1 MGSDD
6 AIDTFDFEASVATLQ
21 LHFTFQIAQADLA
34 VAGVQAH
41 FAFARH
47 ADFDYS
53 AAVSD
58 AHDGKAVGEA
68 HFEFDGIAGLM
79 VMDLDAAL
87 SETPFAGSDVGFDFL
102 FVPGFDV
109 NLGVGGVH
117 AQFGPAGNVE
127 GLRPFFGL
135 GSLGQ
140 GDGETETNRNPKETA
155 HEDDSWDATRH
166 TWDASLGRYVNGWR
180 EVPGIFASSEGR
192 HVQKSFGLGAVSWG
206 RVGVSP
212 TLLGRARRPS
222 LHLLVP
228 IGHANEASFGKGQ
241 IQQSGG
247 GGEGGSEAYLFGQ
260 EEGGDGPEFIDDQDR
275 GVYALKL
282 LS

>member
-1 MGSDD
+1 MIEAAFGQHSSVAGMGSEG

-41 FAFARH
+41 FAFAWH

-53 AAVSD
+53 AVVSD
-58 AHDGKAVGEA
+58 AHDGKAGREA

-87 SETPFAGSDVGFDFL
+87 SETPFAGGNVRFDFL

-117 AQFGPAGNVE
+117 AQFGPAGDVE

-140 GDGETETNRNPKETA
+140 GDGEAETDRNPKYTP
-155 HEDDSWDATRH
+155 HEDDSWDARRH
-166 TWDASLGRYVNGWR
+166 TWDASLGRYVDGWR
-180 EVPGIFASSEGR
+180 EVPGFFASSDGSARPKELP
-192 HVQKSFGLGAVSWG
+192 VDAVSWG
-206 RVGVSP
+206 A
-212 TLLGRARRPS
+212 LEFHLACLDGRDARPS
-222 LHLLVP
+222 TC
-228 IGHANEASFGKGQ
+228 
-241 IQQSGG
+241 
-247 GGEGGSEAYLFGQ
+247 
-260 EEGGDGPEFIDDQDR
+260 
-275 GVYALKL
+275 
-282 LS
+282 

>member
-1 MGSDD
+1 MIEAAFGQHSSVAGMGSDD

-21 LHFTFQIAQADLA
+21 LHFTFQIAQTDLA

-58 AHDGKAVGEA
+58 AHDGKAVREA

-87 SETPFAGSDVGFDFL
+87 SETPLAGGDVGFDFL

-109 NLGVGGVH
+109 NLGIGGVH

-140 GDGETETNRNPKETA
+140 RVGEAETDRNPKETP
-155 HEDDSWDATRH
+155 HEDDSWDARRH
-166 TWDASLGRYVNGWR
+166 TWDASLGKYVDGWR

-192 HVQKSFGLGAVSWG
+192 HVKKSFGGDKLGARWSFTHPAWTGETPV
-206 RVGVSP
+206 P
-212 TLLGRARRPS
+212 PRASSDMPC
-222 LHLLVP
+222 
-228 IGHANEASFGKGQ
+228 E
-241 IQQSGG
+241 
-247 GGEGGSEAYLFGQ
+247 
-260 EEGGDGPEFIDDQDR
+260 
-275 GVYALKL
+275 
-282 LS
+282 

>member
-1 MGSDD
+1 MIEAAFGQHSSVAGMGSEG
-6 AIDTFDFEASVATLQ
+6 AIDTFPYTTLFRSLQ
-21 LHFTFQIAQADLA
+21 VHFTFQIAQADLA

-79 VMDLDAAL
+79 IMDLDAAL
-87 SETPFAGSDVGFDFL
+87 SETPFAGGDVGFDFL
-102 FVPGFDV
+102 FIPSFDV
-109 NLGVGGVH
+109 NLGVGGIH

-140 GDGETETNRNPKETA
+140 GDGEAETDRNPKETP

-166 TWDASLGRYVNGWR
+166 TRDASLGRYV
-180 EVPGIFASSEGR
+180 
-192 HVQKSFGLGAVSWG
+192 
-206 RVGVSP
+206 
-212 TLLGRARRPS
+212 
-222 LHLLVP
+222 
-228 IGHANEASFGKGQ
+228 
-241 IQQSGG
+241 
-247 GGEGGSEAYLFGQ
+247 
-260 EEGGDGPEFIDDQDR
+260 DG
-275 GVYALKL
+275 
-282 LS
+282 